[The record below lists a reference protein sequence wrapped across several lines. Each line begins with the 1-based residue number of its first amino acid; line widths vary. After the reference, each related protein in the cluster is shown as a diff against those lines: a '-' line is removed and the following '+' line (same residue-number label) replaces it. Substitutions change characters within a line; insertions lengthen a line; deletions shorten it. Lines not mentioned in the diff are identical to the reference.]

1 MKRFLLGRQNRK
13 GFTLIELMIVVAIIG
28 ILAAVAVPMFL
39 NYIRNSK
46 TAEASINLKAM
57 GDGALSFFG
66 KLKADINVNLAAAGD
81 VGTLTNE
88 FPTSSGSASPT
99 GSNVLLAWNACT
111 STGNSNAGQQVPQA
125 SDFALSPFK
134 DLNFSINKPHYYQ
147 YCVEDAATADT
158 FLSTAEAKL
167 DGGSSVDS
175 KFQIRGSVQDT
186 GGRREPVLSAV
197 EDTTG
202 Q

>member
-66 KLKADINVNLAAAGD
+66 KLKADTNVDLAAAGT

-88 FPTSSGSASPT
+88 FPTATDSAAPG
-99 GSNVLLAWNACT
+99 GSNVLLAWTNCT
-111 STGNSNAGQQVPQA
+111 TTGNTPDGQQVPQA

-134 DLNFSINKPHYYQ
+134 DLNFSISKPHYSQ
-147 YCVEDAATADT
+147 YCVVDSGKDE
-158 FLSTAEAKL
+158 FLSRAEAKL
-167 DGGSSVDS
+167 DGGASVDS